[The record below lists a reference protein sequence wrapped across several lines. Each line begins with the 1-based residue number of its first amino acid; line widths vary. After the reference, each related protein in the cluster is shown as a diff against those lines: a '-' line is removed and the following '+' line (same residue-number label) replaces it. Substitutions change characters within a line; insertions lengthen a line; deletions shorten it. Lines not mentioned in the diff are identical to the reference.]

1 MTSDPRISVA
11 LCTYNGA
18 RFLRE
23 QLDSIAAQTLL
34 PCEIVACDD
43 ASTDG
48 TIAVINAFAA
58 DSSIPVRLHQNEQ
71 TLGVTR
77 NFDQAIGLCKGE
89 FVALADQDDIWQ
101 PHKLARLYDALQ
113 TTPDTSYA
121 FSDARLIDE
130 TGRDSGGKSL
140 LSRRFILA
148 SIASGFSDG
157 RELDLMLKRD
167 FIYGTTLLFRTEER
181 TRFQPIPATWSHDTW
196 IVNALALRTRRG
208 VPVLEPLVKYR
219 QHAVQASGGTASPRS
234 VRYADRVRAY
244 EDLREA
250 VVLAT
255 EARPDALFRID
266 DKLRYLH
273 AMVAMENAS
282 VARRATI
289 ALREMTSGRWMRYSP
304 RTFLVDKRLGLSRF
318 RR

>member
-11 LCTYNGA
+11 LCTYNGT

-23 QLDSIAAQTLL
+23 QLDSIAAQTLV

-71 TLGVTR
+71 TLGVTK
-77 NFDQAIGLCKGE
+77 NFDQAIGFCTGE
-89 FVALADQDDIWQ
+89 FIALADQDDIWQ

-113 TTPDTSYA
+113 STPDASYA

-140 LSRRFILA
+140 LSRRFDLA
-148 SIASGFSDG
+148 SIESAFRTG

-167 FIYGTTLLFRTEER
+167 FIYGTTLVFRADAR
-181 TRFQPIPATWSHDTW
+181 TVFQPIPPTWSHDTW
-196 IVNALALRTRRG
+196 VVNTLALRKRRG
-208 VPVLEPLVKYR
+208 VPVLEPFVKYR
-219 QHAVQASGGTASPRS
+219 QHAIQASGGTASPRG

-244 EDLREA
+244 DDLREA
-250 VVLAT
+250 MALAT
-255 EARPDALFRID
+255 DARPDALSRID

-273 AMVAMENAS
+273 AMVTMEDAS
-282 VARRATI
+282 LARRVTV
-289 ALREMTSGRWMRYSP
+289 ALGEVTSGRWTRYSP
-304 RTFLVDKRLGLSRF
+304 RTFVVDKRLGLSRF